1 MKKILFVLVIFSGL
15 IACKSNDKKTTD
27 NTSNLSGDNKNA
39 MTDLKNSDTSH
50 SGLNATDANAANTD
64 NADFTTIQWL
74 DSSTLK
80 LGKLKKGNSVEITFR
95 FKNTGTKNL
104 IIENVTAQCGCTIPE
119 KPERPFAPGEEGII
133 KAKFNGSGSG
143 TITKQV
149 YVTAN
154 TNPSKSHTLTFTGD
168 IIE

>member
-1 MKKILFVLVIFSGL
+1 MKKILFALLIFSGL
-15 IACKSNDKKTTD
+15 IACKNSDKKTAD
-27 NTSNLSGDNKNA
+27 NTANLIGENKNA
-39 MTDLKNSDTSH
+39 MTDLKTSDTAH
-50 SGLNATDANAANTD
+50 SGLTTTDAANTE

-74 DSSTLK
+74 DSTTLK
-80 LGKLKKGNSVEITFR
+80 LGKLKKDNSIEITFR
-95 FKNTGTKNL
+95 FKNSGTKNL

-119 KPERPFAPGEEGII
+119 KPEKPFAPGEEGII